1 MLCSFIHISSTSR
14 AVLKHF
20 AVGTHVSLLF
30 ASPLLCCC
38 CVECTIC
45 ALCSHSSPR
54 TLTTSLIRHSVMAEH
69 KRSAVWS
76 YFTAVNEN
84 VVNCD
89 ACRKALH
96 GCGSITNSFKHIKKK
111 EKENTE
117 LQQRRKEEEGNA
129 SSATRPPTLSS
140 LAEPF

>member
-1 MLCSFIHISSTSR
+1 
-14 AVLKHF
+14 
-20 AVGTHVSLLF
+20 
-30 ASPLLCCC
+30 
-38 CVECTIC
+38 
-45 ALCSHSSPR
+45 
-54 TLTTSLIRHSVMAEH
+54 MAEH

-111 EKENTE
+111 KEKENTE

>member
-1 MLCSFIHISSTSR
+1 
-14 AVLKHF
+14 
-20 AVGTHVSLLF
+20 
-30 ASPLLCCC
+30 
-38 CVECTIC
+38 
-45 ALCSHSSPR
+45 
-54 TLTTSLIRHSVMAEH
+54 MAEH

-111 EKENTE
+111 KGEREHRAAAEKKGGGRKCLISNQTPNLE
-117 LQQRRKEEEGNA
+117 LTGRAFLERQGISRNIE
-129 SSATRPPTLSS
+129 
-140 LAEPF
+140 